1 MSIHH
6 DGRAYER
13 VRGLVPLFRSGVSVV
28 ALLCLTAPA
37 AFAGE
42 ISSPDETPPPDA
54 TLPALVVEVPAFP
67 QPSLNT
73 DTPGSLDLLRSLA
86 RSADSAA
93 LLSDSPGVSLYK
105 AGGIS
110 SLPALNGMADDRVN
124 VLLNGMQVSAFCAN
138 HMNSPLSYIDPTN
151 VGKVVVVAGITPVSL
166 GGDSI
171 AGTIAVDSPIA
182 IFGDSASPELV
193 AGKFST
199 FYRSN
204 GDGLSTSASA
214 TMATDKVSVGY
225 TGSYAAAHNY
235 DGGGNDGEVRS
246 SEYKSFNHE
255 LTLALRD
262 TNHYYEL
269 RAGQQYSPYEGFP
282 NQRMDMTENRS
293 VHVNGHFVGGYDWG
307 DLDAR
312 AYYRHVEHEMNFL
325 DDKGGVADGG
335 MPMNVRGNDF
345 GYKLQATIN
354 ADAANS
360 YRIGSEFHG
369 ERMDDWWPAVP
380 GSMMMAPDTYHNING
395 GKRDRL
401 AIYAEWERQW
411 APDWSSEIGLRN
423 DTVWM
428 NTGDVQSYGCGMMCA
443 ADTAAAAAFNAR
455 DHDRVFVN
463 FDATAMARYQAS
475 EKTALEFGVARK
487 SRAPNLYEL
496 YAWGR
501 GNMAATMI
509 GWFGDGNGYTGNLD
523 LDSEVANTV
532 SATASLGSD
541 EDVFSAKVTPYYTY
555 VQDFINVAPYATFT
569 DMNGYSFTKFMFVN
583 HDAELYGFDIASRW
597 RVWKTE
603 EAGEF
608 AIKGKLSYTR
618 GRDLTTDGDLY
629 HIMPFNASVTLEET
643 FGAWAGQVE
652 FKGVAQKD
660 KVDQLRTEPQTPAY
674 LLVNLGSSYTWQNV
688 RFDVGVDNLLD
699 RAYDEPLGGLSIG
712 DEVATGVLRPLP
724 GMGRSVNFGVT
735 FSL

>member
-1 MSIHH
+1 MSFHH
-6 DGRAYER
+6 DRHAGVR
-13 VRGLVPLFRSGVSVV
+13 VRGFVPLIRSGVSMV

-42 ISSPDETPPPDA
+42 TSSPNEISSPDA
-54 TLPALVVEVPAFP
+54 TLPVFVVEVPLLP
-67 QPSLNT
+67 QASLNA
-73 DTPGSLDLLRSLA
+73 DTFGSLDFLRSLS
-86 RSADSAA
+86 RGADSAA
-93 LLSDSPGVSLYK
+93 LLSDASGVSLYK

-110 SLPALNGMADDRVN
+110 SLPALNGMADDRVK
-124 VLLNGMQVSAFCAN
+124 VSLNGMQASAFCAN

-151 VGKVVVVAGITPVSL
+151 VGSIVVAAGLTPVSF

-171 AGTIAVDSPIA
+171 AGTIAVDSPA
-182 IFGDSASPELV
+182 AVFGDSASPELV
-193 AGKFST
+193 AGKVST

-204 GDGLSTSASA
+204 GNGLSTSVGATVAS
-214 TMATDKVSVGY
+214 DKVSIGY

-235 DGGGNDGEVRS
+235 SGGGDDGEVRS
-246 SEYKSFNHE
+246 SEFKSFNHE
-255 LTLALRD
+255 LMVALRD
-262 TNHYYEL
+262 TNHYYEF

-293 VHVNGHFVGGYDWG
+293 VHLNGHFVGDYDWG

-312 AYYRHVEHEMNFL
+312 VYYRHVEHEMNFL
-325 DDKGGVADGG
+325 DDKGGTVGGG

-345 GYKLQATIN
+345 GYKLQASIDV
-354 ADAANS
+354 DAANS

-369 ERMDDWWPAVP
+369 ERMDDWWPPVA
-380 GSMMMAPDTYHNING
+380 GSMMMAPDTYNNING
-395 GKRDRL
+395 GRRDRL
-401 AIYAEWERQW
+401 ATYAEWEHQW

-443 ADTAAAAAFNAR
+443 LDTAAAAAFNAR
-455 DHDRVFVN
+455 DHGRVFVN
-463 FDATAMARYQAS
+463 FDGTATARFQAS
-475 EKTALEFGVARK
+475 EKAALEFGVARK

-509 GWFGDGNGYTGNLD
+509 GWYGDGNGYTGNLD

-532 SATASLGSD
+532 SATMSLGTDNDTLST
-541 EDVFSAKVTPYYTY
+541 KVTPYYTY

-569 DMNGYSFTKFMFVN
+569 DMSGYTFTKFMFVN
-583 HDAELYGFDIASRW
+583 HDAELYGLDIASRW
-597 RVWKTE
+597 RVWKTDD
-603 EAGEF
+603 AGEF
-608 AIKGKLSYTR
+608 MIKGKLSYTR
-618 GRDLTTDGDLY
+618 GRDITTGGDLY

-643 FGAWAGQVE
+643 FGAWAGHVE
-652 FKGVAQKD
+652 FKGVARKAD
-660 KVDQLRTEPQTPAY
+660 VDQLRTEPQTPAY
-674 LLVNLGSSYTWQNV
+674 LLINLGSSYTWQNV
-688 RFDVGVDNLLD
+688 RFDFGVENLLD
-699 RAYDEPLGGLSIG
+699 RSYDEPLGGLSIG
-712 DEVATGVLRPLP
+712 DEIASGVLRPMP
-724 GMGRSVNFGVT
+724 GLGRSVNFGVT